1 MTEKLNLL
9 LEYQKI
15 PQKENGE
22 WLRKNGLHEEHLAIF
37 QQEIKTLMANKSDDK
52 DKEIKELKKQLAKKD
67 KELKRKEAALA
78 ELAAIM
84 TLKKSWAGWTTI
96 RKRMFGFRKRKGT
109 SKICP
114 FRQWKSDEGNYPCC
128 L

>member
-9 LEYQKI
+9 LKYQKI
-15 PQKENGE
+15 PQEENGE

-37 QQEIKTLMANKSDDK
+37 QQEIRTLMANKSDNK
-52 DKEIKELKKQLAKKD
+52 DKEIKELKKQLAKKN

-96 RKRMFGFRKRKGT
+96 RPRK
-109 SKICP
+109 
-114 FRQWKSDEGNYPCC
+114 FNYRIRPANYSRFCR
-128 L
+128 